1 MTLELKIAFIGAAA
15 SVVSAM
21 IAAIQL
27 LKSERPKNVTTSGVF
42 RREFFKWLPAIVAVS
57 AVAIDFYDKHGPV
70 NCESA
75 IGTYGYDPRTTLLVA
90 DINSGLLTDFAA
102 EYKMILVGQM
112 PYADIDQETDT
123 AIAKSREYTITGQPV
138 AMSFSIDYQTKL
150 RVKKSSPN
158 ILFFRLFLLPKS
170 VSPDSI
176 TSFSDVPILG
186 GKFIA
191 QKGLNLGPIPWLEIQ
206 AAPK

>member
-1 MTLELKIAFIGAAA
+1 MISELKIAFIGTAA
-15 SVVSAM
+15 SAVSAM
-21 IAAIQL
+21 IATIQL
-27 LKSERPKNVTTSGVF
+27 LRSERPNNVTTSGVL
-42 RREFFKWLPAIVAVS
+42 RREFFRWLPAIVAVS
-57 AVAIDFYDKHGPV
+57 AVVIGIYDRRARV
-70 NCESA
+70 DCESA

-90 DINSGLLTDFAA
+90 DINSELLTDFAA
-102 EYKMILVGQM
+102 DYKMILVGQM

-138 AMSFSIDYQTKL
+138 AMSFSVEYQTKL
-150 RVKKSSPN
+150 RVKKSSSN
-158 ILFFRLFLLPKS
+158 ILLFRLFLLPKS

-191 QKGLNLGPIPWLEIQ
+191 QKGLNLGPNPM
-206 AAPK
+206 A